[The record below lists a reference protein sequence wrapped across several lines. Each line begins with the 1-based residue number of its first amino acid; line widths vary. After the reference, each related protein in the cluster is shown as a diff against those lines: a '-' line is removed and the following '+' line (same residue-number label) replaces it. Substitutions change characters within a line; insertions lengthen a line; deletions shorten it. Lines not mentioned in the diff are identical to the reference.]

1 MGVLLNMFGQGMVLS
16 YPSVILPALLSPNS
30 IIKTEFHEASLVAS
44 CIGFAGIPGFLSS
57 SFLMEMYGRKKAHVA
72 VLIPGI
78 VGWLIIYFATSI
90 SVLLCGRCLC
100 GFAVGATISLGAI
113 VIGEYT
119 SPKNRGIFLNLKT
132 AAVCLGN
139 MAVHILAHFLNW
151 NTIAL
156 IAVIPLMLA
165 LVIILTWPESPSWL
179 ASKRRFDES
188 QMSFYWLRGNG
199 KRAILEMEDLLRT
212 QKEKLS
218 QYPEHVDN
226 SNMIMDFIG
235 KFKDRSFVKPLIIVC
250 FAGLLLESCGRH
262 IFPAFAMQIIGEITS
277 DKSQSFYYTLGMDT
291 IITASALFS
300 SYLVKIMKRR
310 TLLLGSGF
318 IALFVL
324 FCVCFYMLLSAKG
337 IVSNERTWI
346 PILLFTVYFIVSNL
360 GCTPIPLALLGEI
373 FPLAHRGAGSC
384 VSGFILCIY
393 LMMAMQAS
401 SYLLV
406 TVQVYGTFAVFGL
419 LMGIS
424 LIALYVILPETKDR
438 TLQQIEHYF
447 QTGKFRHDNL
457 GIDEVNMK
465 MLSS

>member
-1 MGVLLNMFGQGMVLS
+1 MVSPCLKQTWTVMGVLLNMFGQGMVLS

-30 IIKTEFHEASLVAS
+30 IIKAEFHEASWVAS
-44 CIGFAGIPGFLSS
+44 CIGIASIPGFLSS

-90 SVLLCGRCLC
+90 PVLLCGRCLC

-165 LVIILTWPESPSWL
+165 LLIILTWPESPSWL

-188 QMSFYWLRGNG
+188 QKSFYWLRGNG

-218 QYPEHVDN
+218 QYPEHVDS

-250 FAGLLLESCGRH
+250 FAGLLLES
-262 IFPAFAMQIIGEITS
+262 
-277 DKSQSFYYTLGMDT
+277 
-291 IITASALFS
+291 
-300 SYLVKIMKRR
+300 
-310 TLLLGSGF
+310 
-318 IALFVL
+318 
-324 FCVCFYMLLSAKG
+324 
-337 IVSNERTWI
+337 
-346 PILLFTVYFIVSNL
+346 
-360 GCTPIPLALLGEI
+360 
-373 FPLAHRGAGSC
+373 
-384 VSGFILCIY
+384 ILCIY
-393 LMMAMQAS
+393 LMMAMQATP
-401 SYLLV
+401 YLLV

-438 TLQQIEHYF
+438 TLQQIEYYF